1 MRDKGVG
8 GKGSARS
15 PRQSPSVDAVP
26 VPGAGTLRWARVR
39 GHLRVYR
46 PGQRFGSFPSSPAG
60 FRRGRV
66 PRGREQ
72 GRSPSPGSAE
82 AGGST
87 QGSPGSPPALP
98 AGGRGEAGGG
108 RPSAGLRPPAP
119 AYKAGLEVP
128 GRRLPRRAPAA
139 PGAAV
144 GEVLGG
150 ERVPRDA
157 SPRGSPLSALVP
169 LCTPLQVPG
178 PAWRPQNPPGPGACP
193 SEASPAPAGVGSAPA
208 PLCAPRCPV
217 LRSSAAVHCADLQ
230 AEPPFA
236 FRGAGAAP
244 GVRQKVSDPPFGAS
258 RALGPPP
265 APARRSATGTLPH
278 VGEGQPRC
286 CPPPAPQG
294 SGPSS
299 RGGQASSRR
308 PPPTTTGSSR
318 PALGAGGGGQ
328 PTAWAAQAPPTPRH
342 LPLRPVEVSPHF

>member
-1 MRDKGVG
+1 M
-8 GKGSARS
+8 
-15 PRQSPSVDAVP
+15 
-26 VPGAGTLRWARVR
+26 
-39 GHLRVYR
+39 YR

-60 FRRGRV
+60 FRRGRD

-87 QGSPGSPPALP
+87 LGSPGSLPALP
-98 AGGRGEAGGG
+98 AGGREEAGGG

-128 GRRLPRRAPAA
+128 GRRLPRRALAA

-244 GVRQKVSDPPFGAS
+244 GVRQKVSDPPSVLPGLS
-258 RALGPPP
+258 ALRPPPP
-265 APARRSATGTLPH
+265 ADLPPGPCPTWARGSRGAA
-278 VGEGQPRC
+278 
-286 CPPPAPQG
+286 PPPHRKAPALPPG
-294 SGPSS
+294 VAKPPPDD
-299 RGGQASSRR
+299 

-328 PTAWAAQAPPTPRH
+328 PTAWTAQAPPTPRH